1 MKSPTADSQFRN
13 HSFLRFCRMFHVFH
27 FGAILI
33 GCMAL
38 YFLLLQAKRAIVM
51 SDLER
56 VTVSC
61 DTRVGSLWEVLSIV
75 HHESSRNGFFICFD
89 TSNISDQTLYKPMQ
103 MKVYTGCPLRY
114 VLEDACDIAR
124 VEMSFSLFSR
134 SITLHESLHP
144 YEFQS
149 NNHPYSTK

>member
-1 MKSPTADSQFRN
+1 
-13 HSFLRFCRMFHVFH
+13 
-27 FGAILI
+27 
-33 GCMAL
+33 MAL

-75 HHESSRNGFFICFD
+75 HHESSRNGLFICFD
-89 TSNISDQTLYKPMQ
+89 TSNVSVQTLYKPMQ
-103 MKVYTGCPLRY
+103 MKVYTGCPSRY
-114 VLEDACDIAR
+114 ILEDACDIAR

-134 SITLHESLHP
+134 SITLHESLN
-144 YEFQS
+144 QS
-149 NNHPYSTK
+149 LTAPAEMK